1 MWKQSLSDIS
11 CRKVIAIIFVYNFD
25 MGQLS
30 FTVNVVSN
38 RFRSY
43 YSLDKKYV
51 LTNYRTS
58 LYIDDIEIS
67 FILRTGNQMMY
78 TKMGRSNK
86 ITDNIFFS

>member
-43 YSLDKKYV
+43 YSLDKKICFDQLQDIV
-51 LTNYRTS
+51 IHRRYR
-58 LYIDDIEIS
+58 
-67 FILRTGNQMMY
+67 N
-78 TKMGRSNK
+78 
-86 ITDNIFFS
+86 